1 MFLFFMPLV
10 TPKVL
15 GSVSGVTLMPFLLV
29 YTF

>member
-15 GSVSGVTLMPFLLV
+15 VGVSGVTFIDFMLV
-29 YTF
+29 YVF